1 MSRALKPI
9 EHGTYS
15 GWNLHR
21 ERGVPMCDE
30 CRTAQADYAR
40 RRRKR
45 NPQVRAAETA
55 KSGAH
60 RRAAFRAARW
70 VREHHPDVWTECQ
83 KESA

>member
-21 ERGVPMCDE
+21 KRGVPVCDE
-30 CRTAQADYAR
+30 CRAAQAEYAR
-40 RRRKR
+40 RRRAR
-45 NPQVRAAETA
+45 NPRKRAEETA
-55 KSGAH
+55 KSQANA
-60 RRAAFRAARW
+60 RATFRAARW

-83 KESA
+83 QEAV